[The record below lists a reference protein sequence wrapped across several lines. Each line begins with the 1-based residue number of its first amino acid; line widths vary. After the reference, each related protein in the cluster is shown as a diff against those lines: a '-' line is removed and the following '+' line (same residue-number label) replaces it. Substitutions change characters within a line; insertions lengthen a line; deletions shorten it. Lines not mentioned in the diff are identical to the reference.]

1 MNNFYSRAKNMS
13 TGHKCSF
20 KTALGVTSALGIRIK
35 NNITT

>member
-1 MNNFYSRAKNMS
+1 MS

-35 NNITT
+35 NNITTWN